1 MWLVNCLCITS
12 FIFAL
17 LFYPVLSQIATNDS
31 DAQKSKRSPLAP
43 FGLGDSPAPGDT
55 SSINWRL
62 SLGNINTTHVDFA
75 PTASRSVKQHF
86 RNKGIYVRVAS
97 EAALPIIH
105 ALNAV
110 SLLNTSSSWRPE
122 VRIIGDNLAV
132 NLSWPSRN
140 SQQRQLSH
148 YRIQFRYRE
157 PHERRWDRPF
167 VVVQT
172 RLSGR
177 RLLPLRSF
185 KAVPGCIAKC
195 GWEMFDILST
205 ASTDS
210 GDKAGISCLRVALL
224 LPASCAA
231 EHSRTRAHQYCCHSY
246 ADAPTAASHHAT
258 QTGRRERARGRTC
271 EYTSAA
277 TAAAASAL
285 ARVVASHLCHGR
297 VFNLV
302 REPYMYVTN
311 KQPGGLEAGKVYQ
324 FQVVAVFVDA
334 QAPEE
339 KSRWSAAISFDYISP
354 EPPLVRV
361 ARRLPDGAVHI
372 KWSRPWRQ
380 SDFKITRFIILFRK
394 EKRLPGGE
402 TAFHGFRH
410 ITALGNLEVVMDW
423 FAPIRKAA
431 SKLTFVATGL
441 TRLPLTDEAS
451 AVGDVGVA
459 VAAAVV
465 MVTLHP
471 LRDILF
477 LRGVCLCVHQSFN
490 CVRAYVCASACVV
503 MLTRSF
509 PSTAAAAAVRVKKNV
524 EEAVTVQASSP
535 YLTHWCVQ
543 STFVHTR
550 LHEENR
556 ACFSPLEYK
565 VTRLDRSAGYQ
576 FVVYGENTPEGVDP
590 SKALFTGGLNGRRIT
605 AFSQE
610 VFVPMAVVSHLSHLR
625 RATATKEFDGGVS
638 GDSGGSSSTFN
649 NPPSLLDMNTTSSNS
664 LMFLILGVLAG
675 AMLIV
680 MTFLIAICFFRQRK
694 EKLRLLAQV
703 NDKDIRLVAGPPGAS
718 GGSNEVA
725 RGGGG
730 AESVGSKA
738 VAPKGGTGFLLSE
751 LTPIAVANFRTASTQ
766 LTSVAEERESLLLP
780 PPQPPPP
787 PLPPFSACES
797 CPSGSST
804 TAPSEFNA
812 AVMEMKREP
821 PSGGSIHEESDDD
834 TAKHAKDTVGAST
847 PPSTHKSVFF
857 TQIPFHLRAY
867 PLRNFHLHRRPPSP
881 ALGSGSGLQRSSRS
895 HPHGCSHDELTGWG
909 LAAEASGARL
919 SRLGS
924 RTFAYPS
931 SITSA
936 DDWLAGRHA
945 CSTPTHFPHLTSRGL
960 SPPPQR
966 IQAIVPQV
974 DRNEV
979 KGEVKKELEILQ
991 NLRGCVSGLGFCR
1004 FRSDSGCSIPIH
1016 SSFLFLSCLFYMD
1029 TFLLEY
1035 IRIIRRN

>member
-43 FGLGDSPAPGDT
+43 FGLGNSPAPGDT

-86 RNKGIYVRVAS
+86 RNKA
-97 EAALPIIH
+97 
-105 ALNAV
+105 
-110 SLLNTSSSWRPE
+110 SWRPE

-157 PHERRWDRPF
+157 PHERRWDQPF

-177 RLLPLRSF
+177 
-185 KAVPGCIAKC
+185 A
-195 GWEMFDILST
+195 
-205 ASTDS
+205 
-210 GDKAGISCLRVALL
+210 
-224 LPASCAA
+224 
-231 EHSRTRAHQYCCHSY
+231 
-246 ADAPTAASHHAT
+246 
-258 QTGRRERARGRTC
+258 
-271 EYTSAA
+271 
-277 TAAAASAL
+277 
-285 ARVVASHLCHGR
+285 
-297 VFNLV
+297 

-324 FQVVAVFVDA
+324 FQVVAVYVDA
-334 QAPEE
+334 QAAEE
-339 KSRWSAAISFDYISP
+339 KSRWSATISFDYISP

-402 TAFHGFRH
+402 TTFHGFQH
-410 ITALGNLEVVMDW
+410 ITALGNLE
-423 FAPIRKAA
+423 
-431 SKLTFVATGL
+431 
-441 TRLPLTDEAS
+441 
-451 AVGDVGVA
+451 
-459 VAAAVV
+459 
-465 MVTLHP
+465 
-471 LRDILF
+471 
-477 LRGVCLCVHQSFN
+477 
-490 CVRAYVCASACVV
+490 
-503 MLTRSF
+503 
-509 PSTAAAAAVRVKKNV
+509 
-524 EEAVTVQASSP
+524 
-535 YLTHWCVQ
+535 
-543 STFVHTR
+543 
-550 LHEENR
+550 
-556 ACFSPLEYK
+556 EYK

-576 FVVYGENTPEGVDP
+576 FVVYGENTPKGVDP

-610 VFVPMAVVSHLSHLR
+610 VFVPMAV

-638 GDSGGSSSTFN
+638 GGSGGSSSTFN

-680 MTFLIAICFFRQRK
+680 MTFLVAICFFRQRK

-703 NDKDIRLVAGPPGAS
+703 NDKDIRLVAGSPGAS
-718 GGSNEVA
+718 GGSNEMA

-730 AESVGSKA
+730 SESVGSKA

-751 LTPIAVANFRTASTQ
+751 LTPIAVANFRTASPQ

-787 PLPPFSACES
+787 PPPPFSVCES

-804 TAPSEFNA
+804 TAPSEFNV

-834 TAKHAKDTVGAST
+834 TAKHPKDTVGAST

-857 TQIPFHLRAY
+857 TQIPFHLRGY

-881 ALGSGSGLQRSSRS
+881 ALGSGSGLQRSSRG
-895 HPHGCSHDELTGWG
+895 HPHDCSHDELAGWR

-936 DDWLAGRHA
+936 DDWLAGQYA

-979 KGEVKKELEILQ
+979 KGEVEELKISQ
-991 NLRGCVSGLGFCR
+991 NLRGSVEASSAHNAKSRSTGASVTSPLDPLHLPRRKGSLGLRGH
-1004 FRSDSGCSIPIH
+1004 IH
-1016 SSFLFLSCLFYMD
+1016 SLAASTVANHMSEQLEQADAYTQTLANNDGGGSGVGAISHGNSGQYSFSPVVNASSREMD
-1029 TFLLEY
+1029 VNFVLPSSSSAVAALPAADSRTDSTSHQA
-1035 IRIIRRN
+1035 